1 MHDDADDVGV
11 IRAGAAFA
19 ARRMELGLSQ
29 RELAKMKI
37 IGAPRLIN
45 FEKGRAWPR
54 EKTRARL
61 EEVVKWPPGTLAK
74 VRDGREAPR
83 SGANALD
90 RSDETAALLSGA
102 VTVAASQVL
111 SSAESLPA
119 EDDPAFPAR
128 VRAVL
133 ADLRT
138 LEVITARAV
147 RSSKGSAE
155 VLRLLREIRH
165 RYDALVERA
174 ASAPDATLGQRLY
187 VARNA
192 ATFSV
197 AEAAGAADVAPEVV
211 TAAEAEQEVSD
222 SDRRQL
228 EKLIAELTG

>member
-1 MHDDADDVGV
+1 L
-11 IRAGAAFA
+11 A
-19 ARRMELGLSQ
+19 ARPTELGISQ

-45 FEKGRAWPR
+45 FEKGRSWPR

-74 VRDGREAPR
+74 LRDGREAPR
-83 SGANALD
+83 SGANG
-90 RSDETAALLSGA
+90 RGRTDETAALLSGA
-102 VTVAASQVL
+102 VAVAASQVL
-111 SSAESLPA
+111 ASADNLPA

-128 VRAVL
+128 VKAVL

-147 RSSKGSAE
+147 RSSQGSAE
-155 VLRLLREIRH
+155 VLKLLREIRH
-165 RYDALVERA
+165 RYDALMEQA
-174 ASAPDATLGQRLY
+174 ASAPEATLGQRLY

-211 TAAEAEQEVSD
+211 AAAEAERQVSD
-222 SDRRQL
+222 ADQRQL
-228 EKLIAELTG
+228 EKLIADLTG